1 MEKLLVS
8 KSEKIIKNLKTDKER
23 SFTKAESLEINK
35 KISVSLVSAKREIE
49 QNQKKSRIEASKIIL
64 TH

>member
-8 KSEKIIKNLKTDKER
+8 KSEKIISNLKTDTEK
-23 SFTKAESLEINK
+23 SFTKLESFEISAR
-35 KISVSLVSAKREIE
+35 ITASLVKAKREIE
-49 QNQKKSRIEASKIIL
+49 QNQKKSRIEAAKIIL